1 MFLGEHVVDDVLYAF
16 FVVAVG
22 EVVVF
27 LVVIFYSLFQEFD
40 VVLYFNL
47 FFSLCKDQCF
57 SLLSACFCQLFSA
70 FEVIFP
76 EFALLYESFYPFFL
90 FLFVF

>member
-27 LVVIFYSLFQEFD
+27 LVVVFYPLFQEFD
-40 VVLYFNL
+40 VVLYFYL
-47 FFSLCKDQCF
+47 FFSLC
-57 SLLSACFCQLFSA
+57 
-70 FEVIFP
+70 
-76 EFALLYESFYPFFL
+76 
-90 FLFVF
+90 